1 MPTVTESFHEDKGQ
15 DVDKSW
21 CFVAR
26 IGGGMQDEEEE
37 AVNPWMFSF
46 HPQLTCLYLSKELV
60 DARVKMDRESNRRE
74 TYPDD
79 ARIRCE

>member
-1 MPTVTESFHEDKGQ
+1 
-15 DVDKSW
+15 
-21 CFVAR
+21 
-26 IGGGMQDEEEE
+26 MQEEEEE

-74 TYPDD
+74 TCPDD